1 MLRSALRIR
10 ADAEKSSQR
19 RRAADAVPQA
29 LKPDGKALPQPPEA
43 IAIQPAIEN
52 LRQRLDYVRDVL
64 GLRIELV
71 SLLANL
77 SHKALRLYRS
87 EKWNPSLSTLVQVD
101 QTLQK
106 HMAAWVKDKNDA
118 QCASVPLQGPLAK
131 GD

>member
-1 MLRSALRIR
+1 MPTNIATRTGG
-10 ADAEKSSQR
+10 R
-19 RRAADAVPQA
+19 RRTASP
-29 LKPDGKALPQPPEA
+29 KPDGKTLPQPPEA

-52 LRQRLDYVRDVL
+52 LRLRLDYVRDIL

-106 HMAAWVKDKNDA
+106 HMAAWIRDKNDTHCISA
-118 QCASVPLQGPLAK
+118 PKRGPLAG

>member
-1 MLRSALRIR
+1 MPRSLTTTTGG
-10 ADAEKSSQR
+10 R
-19 RRAADAVPQA
+19 RRTASQKPADKAV
-29 LKPDGKALPQPPEA
+29 PQPPET
-43 IAIQPAIEN
+43 IPIQPAIEN
-52 LRQRLDYVRDVL
+52 LRLRLDYVRDVL

-87 EKWNPSLSTLVQVD
+87 DKWNPSLSTLVQVD

-106 HMAAWVKDKNDA
+106 HIAAWVKDKNDA
-118 QCASVPLQGPLAK
+118 QCVSIPLQGPLAK

>member
-1 MLRSALRIR
+1 MPRI
-10 ADAEKSSQR
+10 STTTTGGR
-19 RRAADAVPQA
+19 RRTASP
-29 LKPDGKALPQPPEA
+29 KPDGKALPQPPEA

>member
-1 MLRSALRIR
+1 MPRILTT
-10 ADAEKSSQR
+10 KTGGR
-19 RRAADAVPQA
+19 RRATSPKAD
-29 LKPDGKALPQPPEA
+29 KTLPQPPEA
-43 IAIQPAIEN
+43 MPIHPAVEN

-71 SLLANL
+71 SLMANL

-106 HMAAWVKDKNDA
+106 HMAAWVKDKSDTP
-118 QCASVPLQGPLAK
+118 C
-131 GD
+131 